1 MDLLSVNW
9 LLILLNFYGCTLGI
23 YEGTDLGSFEGSFD
37 EYNSVR
43 PEVSLICDS
52 LVSDEVTLIGFT
64 DGVSYWSKDGM
75 FERSAFGVP
84 FWSTDG
90 IMLHS
95 VEVIKFVST
104 DDELLSFTFG
114 LSDGYTFGV
123 DEGNDLGSFT
133 EYFFGSHKG
142 NPEFLLIG

>member
-1 MDLLSVNW
+1 
-9 LLILLNFYGCTLGI
+9 
-23 YEGTDLGSFEGSFD
+23 
-37 EYNSVR
+37 
-43 PEVSLICDS
+43 
-52 LVSDEVTLIGFT
+52 
-64 DGVSYWSKDGM
+64 
-75 FERSAFGVP
+75 
-84 FWSTDG
+84 
-90 IMLHS
+90 MLHS

-133 EYFFGSHKG
+133 ESFFGSNKG